1 MKRGQAITLLTDLC
15 LKEKLVQPT
24 SVIIEHREPDA
35 YQLKLKITGDYDREL
50 IKKFVQKKNFS
61 VEEEKDKEHIL
72 IF

>member
-24 SVIIEHREPDA
+24 FVIIEHREPDE
-35 YQLKLKITGDYDREL
+35 YQLKIKGDYDSES
-50 IKKFVQKKNFS
+50 IKKFVQKKNLS
-61 VEEEKDKEHIL
+61 VEENKENGYLL